1 MKTKQSGY
9 SLIELMIVVAI
20 ITLIAAIA
28 VPNLRASL
36 NGGREAAAIGSM
48 RTISTAVARYWV
60 RLGEYPANMSELAQK
75 NPFLIDSELISG
87 VRNGYFYE
95 LQGFSGGYSCTANP
109 QTSPEA
115 RYFYVDQ
122 TGVIRHAEGEMAGP
136 DSAPIQ

>member
-1 MKTKQSGY
+1 MKNKQSGY

-48 RTISTAVARYWV
+48 RTISTAVARYWA
-60 RLGEYPANMSELAQK
+60 RLGEYPENMSELAQK
-75 NPFLIDSELISG
+75 NPFLIDSELLTG

-109 QTSPEA
+109 ETAHEA